1 MLGLSKDFNLRD
13 WISTIILAAPS
24 SLPLLA
30 RAQKGS
36 TLESD
41 EISFYTTKQ
50 IPRTGIVQTEV
61 QVAGTSIV
69 VNQELADRLTE
80 GYLLLNGDEIIK
92 VKSVDRSTKTL
103 TVERGYANT
112 PATKI
117 LANTTIKIL
126 SKAEKEGRITEDFH
140 KLEKV
145 RSTNVCQTFTK
156 SVNVSIEAASLQK
169 KDYLDL
175 LQEERVGKIDEEGI
189 EINTSLYYGRKKIAD
204 DGRRSMG
211 GWKEAII
218 NDGGIVFDAAK
229 DLTHEKLEQVLVSVA
244 TRQGKPTRIFLNHT
258 TRAKVF
264 KAFKD
269 NAKIFNNNQWDIKG
283 GGIMTGYLSDA
294 LGTELLFEVDDCLLN
309 GDIFIGKGEPVI
321 HTMVDAVEN
330 VDVLFH
336 VYKEPSSSAEVNE
349 TVKTTMTAEFHNAY
363 QDVYISNA
371 C

>member
-145 RSTNVCQTFTK
+145 RSTNVCQ
-156 SVNVSIEAASLQK
+156 K

-269 NAKIFNNNQWDIKG
+269 NAKIFNNNQ
-283 GGIMTGYLSDA
+283 
-294 LGTELLFEVDDCLLN
+294 
-309 GDIFIGKGEPVI
+309 
-321 HTMVDAVEN
+321 
-330 VDVLFH
+330 
-336 VYKEPSSSAEVNE
+336 
-349 TVKTTMTAEFHNAY
+349 
-363 QDVYISNA
+363 
-371 C
+371 